1 MTKVDRSV
9 VEKLLRDA
17 REALEEVRSV
27 TSMSV
32 DDFVRSRTARFSLR
46 YSVVMLVE
54 ALADVAVIIL
64 EKDFDEAAESY
75 REAFLKLAE
84 KGVISAGVAERMAA
98 LAGLRNLIVHRYW
111 AVDDM
116 KVYRDARGSG
126 IEAVEKFISE
136 VLRYVEASDP

>member
-1 MTKVDRSV
+1 M
-9 VEKLLRDA
+9 L

-54 ALADVAVIIL
+54 ALADVAVLIL
-64 EKDFDEAAESY
+64 EKDFGEAAESY

-84 KGVISAGVAERMAA
+84 KGVVSAEAAEKMTA
-98 LAGLRNLIVHRYW
+98 LAGLRNLIVHKYR

-116 KVYRDARGSG
+116 RIYRDARGSG
-126 IEAVEKFISE
+126 VEAVEKFILE

>member
-1 MTKVDRSV
+1 MTRVDRGV

-32 DDFVRSRTARFSLR
+32 DVFAGSRTARFSLG
-46 YSVVMLVE
+46 YSVVVLVE
-54 ALADVAVIIL
+54 ALADVAVLIL
-64 EKDFDEAAESY
+64 EKDFGEAVESY

-116 KVYRDARGSG
+116 KVYRDARGS
-126 IEAVEKFISE
+126 V
-136 VLRYVEASDP
+136 VEAAERF